1 MIKTI
6 KEYDPIYGLCGMGSR
21 EIMKHINFAEVKAKK
36 RESDSLSLLEHAKNE
51 AENGDI
57 EGIIVISV
65 SKDQVVK
72 AGWTHMKEHE
82 ALGYHEIAKDIMK
95 GVYQDE
101 RA

>member
-1 MIKTI
+1 MVYVGWKVG
-6 KEYDPIYGLCGMGSR
+6 EN
-21 EIMKHINFAEVKAKK
+21 MKHINFAEVKAKK
-36 RESDSLSLLEHAKNE
+36 EGKVTPLSLLDHAKNE

-57 EGIIVISV
+57 EGIIVISI

-101 RA
+101 N